1 VTKDNESKKIKL
13 IETNDNDKFL
23 TEIPEKQREIY
34 K

>member
-1 VTKDNESKKIKL
+1 MSQKKIKL

-34 K
+34 E